1 MTQFSEEE
9 MKRYSRQLLLDGF
22 GVEGQQR
29 LRESKVLI
37 VGAGGLGSPVAYY
50 LAAAGVG
57 NLAIADGDRVD
68 VSNLQRQILHSS
80 LDIGR
85 PKVDSARER
94 LTNLNPN
101 IKITTYQEF
110 LTEET
115 APQIFKDYDF
125 VLECSDNF
133 QTKYLVSDACV
144 AVGKPF
150 SLGGIR
156 MLGGQ
161 TMTHVP
167 GSACYR
173 CLFPQAPDPKT
184 VPNSSTVGVLG
195 AAVGIIGS
203 IQATEAIK
211 YIVGIGQLLID
222 SLLVVDSTT
231 MTFQKFALKR
241 NPNCPLC
248 KGK

>member
-1 MTQFSEEE
+1 MTNFSEEE
-9 MKRYSRQLLLDGF
+9 MNRYSRQLLLEGF
-22 GVEGQQR
+22 GTEGQQR
-29 LRESKVLI
+29 LHNSKVII

-57 NLAIADGDRVD
+57 TITIADGDRVD
-68 VSNLQRQILHSS
+68 LSNLQRQILHTTDD
-80 LDIGR
+80 LGR
-85 PKVDSARER
+85 PKVESAREKLLR
-94 LTNLNPN
+94 LNPD
-101 IKITTYQEF
+101 ITINTIQEF
-110 LTEET
+110 LTPET
-115 APQIFKDYDF
+115 APGIFKDYDF

-173 CLFPQAPDPKT
+173 CLFPVEPDPAT

-211 YIVGIGQLLID
+211 YITGIGSLLTD
-222 SLLVVDSTT
+222 RLLVVDAAA
-231 MTFQKFALKR
+231 MTFQTLSLPR
-241 NPNCPLC
+241 NPKCPLC
-248 KGK
+248 AGK

>member
-1 MTQFSEEE
+1 MTNFTDEEL
-9 MKRYSRQLLLDGF
+9 KRYSRQLLLEGF
-22 GVEGQQR
+22 GEEGQQR
-29 LRESKVLI
+29 LRDSRVFI

-57 NLAIADGDRVD
+57 YLGIADGDRVD
-68 VSNLQRQILHSS
+68 MSNLQRQILHTTA
-80 LDIGR
+80 DVDR
-85 PKVDSARER
+85 PKVDSAREK
-94 LTNLNPN
+94 LLALNPH
-101 IKITTYQEF
+101 IDITVYHEF
-110 LTEET
+110 LTADSARE
-115 APQIFKDYDF
+115 IFKDYDF

-173 CLFPQAPDPKT
+173 CLFPVEPDPAT

-211 YIVGIGQLLID
+211 YITGIGSLLTD
-222 SLLVVDSTT
+222 SLLVVDSAT
-231 MTFQKFALKR
+231 MTFTRLSLPR
-241 NPNCPLC
+241 NPKCPLC
-248 KGK
+248 SGK

>member
-1 MTQFSEEE
+1 MTTFSEEE
-9 MKRYSRQLLLDGF
+9 MKRYSRQLLLEGF
-22 GVEGQQR
+22 GTEGQRR
-29 LRESKVLI
+29 LRDSKVII

-57 NLAIADGDRVD
+57 TIAIADGDRVD
-68 VSNLQRQILHSS
+68 LSNLQRQILHSTDD
-80 LDIGR
+80 LNR
-85 PKVDSARER
+85 PKVESAREKLLR
-94 LTNLNPN
+94 LNPN
-101 IKITTYQEF
+101 ITIKTYQEF
-110 LTEET
+110 LTPET
-115 APQIFKDYDF
+115 APAIFKNYDF

-144 AVGKPF
+144 AVDKPF

-173 CLFPQAPDPKT
+173 CLFPVEPDPAT

-203 IQATEAIK
+203 IQATETIK
-211 YIVGIGQLLID
+211 YITGIGQLLTD
-222 SLLVVDSTT
+222 RLLVVDAAAMS
-231 MTFQKFALKR
+231 FQTLSLPR
-241 NPNCPLC
+241 NPKCPLC
-248 KGK
+248 GKH